1 MSQFLTLD
9 DVKIICFEYAKSHLA
24 YSEPLPSFETR
35 YEGVLETALHAPQQS
50 AYGEMMH
57 KTLPEQAAVLFYE
70 MCKLHPF
77 VNGNKRMACV
87 SLFVFLAL
95 NEKWLPISW
104 RELYDLALLVASSP
118 AENRQGMLGLL
129 TEFIGGRLENKK

>member
-1 MSQFLTLD
+1 MSQFLTLN

-24 YSEPLPSFETR
+24 YSEPLPSFETL
-35 YEGVLETALHAPQQS
+35 YEGVLETALQAPQQFL
-50 AYGEMMH
+50 YGEMMH
-57 KTLPEQAAVLFYE
+57 KTLAQQAAVLFYE

-87 SLFVFLAL
+87 SLFVFLSL
-95 NEKWLPISW
+95 NEKWLPITW

-118 AENRQGMLGLL
+118 TENREGMLGLL
-129 TEFIGGRLENKK
+129 TEFIEKRTTNAK